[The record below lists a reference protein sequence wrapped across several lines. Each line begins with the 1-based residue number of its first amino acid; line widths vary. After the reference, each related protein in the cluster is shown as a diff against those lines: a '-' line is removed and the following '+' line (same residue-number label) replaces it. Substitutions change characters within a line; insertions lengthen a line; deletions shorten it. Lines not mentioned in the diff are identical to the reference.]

1 MSEKHKHLLIFT
13 EICKNLD
20 LLAAIIHIGIPET
33 KRNVQNEIPRPHFR
47 YRPIPSLRVPSG
59 TGDRG
64 RHQQFQPRL
73 GLMVIRDHTPKPQ
86 GTVGQPQRAQPQHWD
101 AAQDGMKQLTGIS
114 ISKPRTTELKH

>member
-1 MSEKHKHLLIFT
+1 MSEKHKHLLILT

-47 YRPIPSLRVPSG
+47 YCPIPSLRVPSG

-73 GLMVIRDHTPKPQ
+73 GLMVIRDHTLTQLPPRRSRLHQ
-86 GTVGQPQRAQPQHWD
+86 RLVGKVGRSHR
-101 AAQDGMKQLTGIS
+101 GL
-114 ISKPRTTELKH
+114 